1 MAGGGQPFE
10 SIVRPRVGLTAGK
23 GVNGVL
29 SVAVEQMAEAAAGWK
44 KHFQTRE
51 KFSPFGDSSL
61 PTETEFLLGKMRQT
75 AGLE

>member
-29 SVAVEQMAEAAAGWK
+29 SAAVERMAEARPLA
-44 KHFQTRE
+44 E
-51 KFSPFGDSSL
+51 KALSNTG
-61 PTETEFLLGKMRQT
+61 EV
-75 AGLE
+75 